1 MKGKRKNN
9 NDEST
14 LPPTIKTK
22 KGRRNKQPEGGPSTS
37 GEQVRLI
44 DYSLLISW
52 SSALC
57 PHSANVSVELH

>member
-9 NDEST
+9 NDESA

-44 DYSLLISW
+44 DYSLLIY
-52 SSALC
+52 L
-57 PHSANVSVELH
+57 HSKSFSQIQFHFV